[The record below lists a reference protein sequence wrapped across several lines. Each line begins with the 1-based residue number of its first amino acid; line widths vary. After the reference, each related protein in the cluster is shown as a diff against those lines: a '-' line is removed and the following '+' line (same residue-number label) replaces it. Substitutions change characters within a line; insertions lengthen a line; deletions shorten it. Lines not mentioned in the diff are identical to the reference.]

1 MGFFDGIAHAIGDI
15 GNAIGSTV
23 NQIVSDPVGSVVGAG
38 NFVAQGAIG
47 IGEATV
53 NTVVRD
59 KILRSATGQM
69 DTNRAATLDR
79 LLNTGDYFRSV
90 ASTTAEADMWDQL
103 AGEWDEDDVRRDK
116 ARIRQNTQKQ
126 TLVSAFGGTFGGAGV
141 KVVDDDSSLGDRALG
156 ALTFL
161 VAPTGVGALADVA
174 INVGFDEAVRKG
186 EGDISKQG
194 LTADYIKDV
203 LTKGYDEAKIREDL
217 RGYTPASFSYTL
229 GDWANDRSADANKS
243 YAEVYAAKAAAAA
256 RVEFDRK
263 LDAERERVAAEAKVR
278 AAAGESRQLS
288 RTRRVASYPREDVI
302 PSLPHPASP
311 LPPATG
317 EYIDVVSEVRSAEEV
332 TNMTD
337 KNTSDSDLDRMYQ
350 LARMKMPMGWKAP
363 ELKVSRSEALLT
375 WCFDHPIITASIIGG
390 AVLAIRLGG
399 RLG

>member
-53 NTVVRD
+53 NTMVR
-59 KILRSATGQM
+59 KNLRSPTGQI

-79 LLNTGDYFRSV
+79 LLHTGDYFRSV
-90 ASTTAEADMWDQL
+90 ASTTAEADVWDQL

-126 TLVSAFGGTFGGAGV
+126 TLGSAFAGTFGGAAV

-243 YAEVYAAKAAAAA
+243 YAEVYAARAAAAA
-256 RVEFDRK
+256 RAEFDRK

-288 RTRRVASYPREDVI
+288 GTRRVASYPREDVT
-302 PSLPHPASP
+302 PSLPRPASP
-311 LPPATG
+311 LPPA
-317 EYIDVVSEVRSAEEV
+317 VSEVRSAEEV

-337 KNTSDSDLDRMYQ
+337 KNTSDSDLDRMYK
-350 LARMKMPMGWKAP
+350 LARMKMPTGWAAP
-363 ELKVSRSEALLT
+363 KSEVSRTEALLT
-375 WCFDHPIITASIIGG
+375 WCFDHPIITASIFGG